1 VRLTVDDSSACQSVI
16 ASPNHHFQSR
26 EVKALP
32 MILVDFQHFVF
43 DFLFR
48 SIARRRHHR
57 CK

>member
-1 VRLTVDDSSACQSVI
+1 MVRLTTVDDSSACQSVI

-26 EVKALP
+26 EVKAL

-48 SIARRRHHR
+48 SGDDIIE